1 MALQAIAGLANIGLS
16 AIPLFAGENNIF
28 SGKGR
33 QANRELER
41 TFRAGQS
48 MSDVPAE
55 MQRVL
60 QQRQMRQN
68 QGLGSA
74 ALGLYNREAQRGM
87 ATAFGQLQDRR
98 SALAGVGDIVGAS
111 QDAALKLAGM
121 EEQAR
126 MGNIAAA
133 EQAAMNVGQMRQQSQ
148 LRKLD
153 EASQY
158 WGTRKAESNAAISGA
173 LRGMGQ
179 AAGSALAFGAFDK
192 TNTQPTGGMTPNQ
205 AANYAQNQA
214 LARQQFQ
221 GLASTGLSSWGPLS
235 PKALRWTPPSPYS
248 PKIN

>member
-1 MALQAIAGLANIGLS
+1 MALNAIAGLANIGLS
-16 AIPLFAGENNIF
+16 AIPLFVGENNIF

-87 ATAFGQLQDRR
+87 ATALGQLQSRR
-98 SALAGVGDIVGAS
+98 STLAGIGDIVGAS
-111 QDAALKLAGM
+111 QDAALRLAGM

-126 MGNIAAA
+126 QGNIAAA
-133 EQAAMNVGQMRQQSQ
+133 EQTAMNVGQMRQESQ

-158 WGTRKAESNAAISGA
+158 WGARKAESNAAISGA

-179 AAGSALAFGAFDK
+179 AVGSALAFGAFDK
-192 TNTQPTGGMTPNQ
+192 VGGQPSGGMNANQ
-205 AANYAQNQA
+205 AARYAQNQA

-221 GLASTGLSSWGPLS
+221 NLASTGLSSW
-235 PKALRWTPPSPYS
+235 TPPPVYS
-248 PKIN
+248 PKKKP